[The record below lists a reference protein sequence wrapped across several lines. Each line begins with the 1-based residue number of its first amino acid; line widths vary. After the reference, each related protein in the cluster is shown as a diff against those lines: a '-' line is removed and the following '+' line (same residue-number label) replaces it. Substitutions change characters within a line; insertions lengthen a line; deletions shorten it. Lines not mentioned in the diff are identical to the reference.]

1 MPFFLKKAV
10 TLQIQRH
17 HMLEFIRP
25 KHYKLQGTSVQM
37 YSYPEQKLWR
47 ELHGG
52 FYIFTIECI
61 FELLTT
67 ISKFMK
73 EKKITLTS
81 FITQCGLP
89 AFSPFFCP
97 NLYRIPFHVVS
108 CAPLFMCIPYWLGS
122 DWEESASRLTPAH
135 CCSE

>member
-1 MPFFLKKAV
+1 
-10 TLQIQRH
+10 
-17 HMLEFIRP
+17 MLEFTRP

-37 YSYPEQKLWR
+37 FIYLESQGTSVQRYSYPEQKLWR

-67 ISKFMK
+67 IRKFMK
-73 EKKITLTS
+73 EKEITLTS

-108 CAPLFMCIPYWLGS
+108 CAPLFMCIHYWLGS